1 MIYWELAAC
10 QRERHARLQNDVS
23 HGGWNNCNCSAV
35 PAFCCSEGFTAAPR
49 TGLDPL
55 TGMGSVSILR
65 MLQVIP

>member
-10 QRERHARLQNDVS
+10 QRERHARLQRRLAR
-23 HGGWNNCNCSAV
+23 WLEQLQLQRA
-35 PAFCCSEGFTAAPR
+35 FTAVPR